1 MSSRR
6 RGSFAIAITL
16 LLALMLEIMPLPD
29 WLTPFQPQWLLLTL
43 IYWCMATP
51 NRVGIG
57 IGWSCGILLDI
68 LKGALLGQHAIG
80 LTVVAYFSLKLHQR
94 TRVLPLPQQALT
106 VLLLLLIERLISIWV
121 IGAIGY
127 PAPSLWYWASPVV
140 GMILWP
146 WIYVVLRDVRRR
158 FRVS

>member
-1 MSSRR
+1 MNHQYS
-6 RGSFAIAITL
+6 GNITITITL

-29 WLTPFQPQWLLLTL
+29 GVTNFQPQWLLLTL

-57 IGWSCGILLDI
+57 VSWVCGFMLDI
-68 LKGALLGQHAIG
+68 LNGALLGQHAIG
-80 LTVVAYFSLKLHQR
+80 LAIVAYFSIKLYQR

-106 VLLLLLIERLISIWV
+106 VLLLLLVERLISIWV
-121 IGAIGY
+121 IGAVGY
-127 PAPSLWYWASPVV
+127 PAPSLWYWAAPLV
-140 GMILWP
+140 GMLLWP
-146 WIYVVLRDVRRR
+146 WIYVVLRDIRRR

>member
-1 MSSRR
+1 MSRQQS
-6 RGSFAIAITL
+6 GNITITITL

-29 WLTPFQPQWLLLTL
+29 GLSHFQPQWLLLTL

-57 IGWSCGILLDI
+57 VSWSCGIMLDI
-68 LKGALLGQHAIG
+68 LNGALLGQHAIG
-80 LTVVAYFSLKLHQR
+80 LAIVAYFSLKLHQR

-106 VLLLLLIERLISIWV
+106 VLLLLLVERLISIWV
-121 IGAIGY
+121 IGAVGY
-127 PAPSLWYWASPVV
+127 PAPSLWYWATPLV
-140 GMILWP
+140 GMVLWP
-146 WIYVVLRDVRRR
+146 WFYVVLRDVRRR